1 VTVSASTTHVAA
13 GDQTIGAHGTVDA
26 TNYLKINGVD
36 VGVFTTTGT
45 EAVDAINAV
54 FGQTGVKATLNASK
68 ITLTAEDGRNVEI
81 DADGTGALIS
91 GFADGAG
98 TPRTSPEAFWSSRAP
113 KRSAWPTP
121 PPF

>member
-1 VTVSASTTHVAA
+1 MAA